1 MILEEDEREKLR
13 GGGEEEIRLLRQTLE
28 KVQIKLLETRKEN
41 QSLQTQLKPE
51 RSREREDNESERG
64 RERELMESLAEL
76 QAKLTDTQERYHQ
89 AVEEVENLRVQ
100 VGTRER
106 ESQRLTSSTLEHEV
120 TQLKAQLAQ
129 SESEVDKA
137 TQHIKRLEE
146 ALKKTEDD
154 RESAKE
160 KEQRAAQLEELYKE
174 AQEEVRVLQVNAGFF
189 YMNKIDLSNLC
200 SLFHLC
206 LRLTIQDLADI
217 RGAEVFFFFSLDCF
231 LKCSSPHIIHLYG
244 LQFIPFLLLRRL

>member
-13 GGGEEEIRLLRQTLE
+13 GGGEEEISLLRQTLE

-41 QSLQTQLKPE
+41 QSLQAQLKPE

-137 TQHIKRLEE
+137 TQHIKRLKE

-217 RGAEVFFFFSLDCF
+217 RGAEFFFFFFFRLLFKMQFATYHSSLWPAIYP
-231 LKCSSPHIIHLYG
+231 LSVA
-244 LQFIPFLLLRRL
+244 

>member
-41 QSLQTQLKPE
+41 QSLQAQLKPE

-206 LRLTIQDLADI
+206 LRLTIQDLVDI
-217 RGAEVFFFFSLDCF
+217 RGAEFFFFFFFRLLFKMQFATYHSSLWPAIYP
-231 LKCSSPHIIHLYG
+231 LSVA
-244 LQFIPFLLLRRL
+244 

>member
-41 QSLQTQLKPE
+41 QSLQAQLKPE

-217 RGAEVFFFFSLDCF
+217 RGAEFFFSFFFRLLF
-231 LKCSSPHIIHLYG
+231 KMQFATYHSSL
-244 LQFIPFLLLRRL
+244 

>member
-41 QSLQTQLKPE
+41 QSLQAQLKPE

-217 RGAEVFFFFSLDCF
+217 RGAEFFFFFFFFRLLFKMQFATYHSSLWPAIYP
-231 LKCSSPHIIHLYG
+231 LSVA
-244 LQFIPFLLLRRL
+244 

>member
-41 QSLQTQLKPE
+41 QSLQAQLKPE

-137 TQHIKRLEE
+137 TQHIKRLKE

-206 LRLTIQDLADI
+206 LRLTIQDLVDI
-217 RGAEVFFFFSLDCF
+217 RGAEFFFFFFFRLLFKMQFATYHSSLWPAIYP
-231 LKCSSPHIIHLYG
+231 LSVA
-244 LQFIPFLLLRRL
+244 

>member
-41 QSLQTQLKPE
+41 QSLQAQLKPE

-137 TQHIKRLEE
+137 TQHIKCLEE

-217 RGAEVFFFFSLDCF
+217 RGAEFFFFFFFRLLFKMQFATYHSSLWPAIYP
-231 LKCSSPHIIHLYG
+231 LSVA
-244 LQFIPFLLLRRL
+244 

>member
-1 MILEEDEREKLR
+1 MILEEEEREKLR

-41 QSLQTQLKPE
+41 QSLQAQLKPE

-100 VGTRER
+100 VGTREGQ
-106 ESQRLTSSTLEHEV
+106 ESQRLTSSTVEHEV

-217 RGAEVFFFFSLDCF
+217 RGAEFFFLFFFRLLFKMQFATCHSSLWPAIYP
-231 LKCSSPHIIHLYG
+231 LSVV
-244 LQFIPFLLLRRL
+244 

>member
-41 QSLQTQLKPE
+41 QSLQAQLKPE

-217 RGAEVFFFFSLDCF
+217 RGAEFFFFFFRLLFKMQFATYHSSLWPAIYP
-231 LKCSSPHIIHLYG
+231 LSVA
-244 LQFIPFLLLRRL
+244 

>member
-41 QSLQTQLKPE
+41 QSLQAQLKPE

-217 RGAEVFFFFSLDCF
+217 RGAEFFFFFFFRLLFKMQFATYHSSL
-231 LKCSSPHIIHLYG
+231 
-244 LQFIPFLLLRRL
+244 

>member
-13 GGGEEEIRLLRQTLE
+13 GGGKEEIRLLRQTLE

-41 QSLQTQLKPE
+41 QSLQAQLKPE

-217 RGAEVFFFFSLDCF
+217 RGAEFFFFFFRLLFKMQFATYHSSLWPAIYP
-231 LKCSSPHIIHLYG
+231 LSVA
-244 LQFIPFLLLRRL
+244 

>member
-41 QSLQTQLKPE
+41 QSLQAQLKPE

-217 RGAEVFFFFSLDCF
+217 RGAEVFFFFFFRLLFKMQFATYHSSLWPAIYP
-231 LKCSSPHIIHLYG
+231 LSVA
-244 LQFIPFLLLRRL
+244 

>member
-217 RGAEVFFFFSLDCF
+217 RGAEFFFFFFFRLLFKMQFATYHSSLWPAIYP
-231 LKCSSPHIIHLYG
+231 LSVA
-244 LQFIPFLLLRRL
+244 

>member
-1 MILEEDEREKLR
+1 MILEEEEREKLR

-41 QSLQTQLKPE
+41 QSLQAQLKPE

-100 VGTRER
+100 VGTREGQ
-106 ESQRLTSSTLEHEV
+106 ESQRLTSSTLEHEL

-206 LRLTIQDLADI
+206 LRLTIQDLAHI
-217 RGAEVFFFFSLDCF
+217 RGAEFLFFFRLLFKMQFATYHSSLWPAIYP
-231 LKCSSPHIIHLYG
+231 LSVA
-244 LQFIPFLLLRRL
+244 

>member
-41 QSLQTQLKPE
+41 QSLQAQLKPE

-217 RGAEVFFFFSLDCF
+217 RGAEFFFFFFFRLLFKMQFATYHSSLWPAIYP
-231 LKCSSPHIIHLYG
+231 LSVA
-244 LQFIPFLLLRRL
+244 

>member
-41 QSLQTQLKPE
+41 QSLQAQLKPE

-76 QAKLTDTQERYHQ
+76 QAKLTNTQERYHQ

-217 RGAEVFFFFSLDCF
+217 RGAEFFFFFFRLLFKMQFATYHSSLWPAIYP
-231 LKCSSPHIIHLYG
+231 LSVA
-244 LQFIPFLLLRRL
+244 

>member
-41 QSLQTQLKPE
+41 QSLQAQLKPE

-217 RGAEVFFFFSLDCF
+217 RGAEVFFFFF
-231 LKCSSPHIIHLYG
+231 L
-244 LQFIPFLLLRRL
+244 

>member
-217 RGAEVFFFFSLDCF
+217 RGAEFFFFFFRLLFKMQFATYHSSLWPAIYP
-231 LKCSSPHIIHLYG
+231 LSVA
-244 LQFIPFLLLRRL
+244 

>member
-41 QSLQTQLKPE
+41 QSLQAQLKPE

-129 SESEVDKA
+129 SESEVDKS

-217 RGAEVFFFFSLDCF
+217 RGAEFFFFFFRLLFKMQFATYHSSLWPAIYP
-231 LKCSSPHIIHLYG
+231 LSVA
-244 LQFIPFLLLRRL
+244 